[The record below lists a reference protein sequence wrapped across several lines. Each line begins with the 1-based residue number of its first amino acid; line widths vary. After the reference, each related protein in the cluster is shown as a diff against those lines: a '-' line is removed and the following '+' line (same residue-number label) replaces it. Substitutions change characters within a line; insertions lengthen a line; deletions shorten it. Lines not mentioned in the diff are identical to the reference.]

1 MSATESGTATG
12 DSLTSNMRDCRASLK
27 SIAGQLRFTIST
39 FSLGTPCRHRWRDGF
54 LVESSRRAL
63 RYPPKER
70 LDTVIAE
77 VNAALRGAD
86 LTALR
91 PTLERNGRGGRIPHW
106 FEELSTNG
114 TLPNL
119 DGKSIGSI
127 IEMLL
132 IAVLE
137 TKTFRSVA
145 IPPLR
150 VNPARG
156 VDLPDLDL
164 GIKSPSE
171 NYCTSE
177 PLFSAYERL
186 NGSEYDALVLLTDY
200 QDAKSKPPL
209 KLQIIQW
216 RGSGMGFLL
225 HNAATPNSSNARR

>member
-1 MSATESGTATG
+1 
-12 DSLTSNMRDCRASLK
+12 
-27 SIAGQLRFTIST
+27 
-39 FSLGTPCRHRWRDGF
+39 
-54 LVESSRRAL
+54 
-63 RYPPKER
+63 
-70 LDTVIAE
+70 
-77 VNAALRGAD
+77 
-86 LTALR
+86 
-91 PTLERNGRGGRIPHW
+91 
-106 FEELSTNG
+106 
-114 TLPNL
+114 
-119 DGKSIGSI
+119 
-127 IEMLL
+127 MLL